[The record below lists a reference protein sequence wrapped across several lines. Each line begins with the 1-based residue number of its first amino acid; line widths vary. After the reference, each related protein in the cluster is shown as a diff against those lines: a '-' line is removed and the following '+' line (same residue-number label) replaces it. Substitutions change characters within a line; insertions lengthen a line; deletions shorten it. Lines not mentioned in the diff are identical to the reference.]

1 MDNLNINP
9 WMKKYCINSNNHLL
23 KLIENLYNYNS
34 KSIKT
39 QKYLSSVKD
48 AQLLIY
54 FYNNSENRNNIK
66 YIFTINSYYERY
78 L

>member
-9 WMKKYCINSNNHLL
+9 WMKKYCINSNNYLL

-34 KSIKT
+34 ETSKT

-54 FYNNSENRNNIK
+54 FYNNSIK
-66 YIFTINSYYERY
+66 KFSY
-78 L
+78 LK

>member
-9 WMKKYCINSNNHLL
+9 WMKKYCINSNNYLL

-34 KSIKT
+34 ETSKT

-66 YIFTINSYYERY
+66 
-78 L
+78 